1 MINKLETAELIE
13 RYCKQQ
19 LSAEELIIFEQWLE
33 SDPNLT
39 EAVEQHQTILSAF
52 KLSKQRELLRAKLNV
67 IHEEMETEQFA
78 FKAPL
83 KKVAEDKQPSR
94 IRQFYRQY
102 RIISIAAMVTIV
114 AVSGTLLTAIFTGS
128 FSTKQ
133 QGNYQALT
141 REVEKL
147 KRSQR
152 AIINGINENK
162 EPETDNV
169 VSGFTGTGF
178 AVNKEGYILT
188 SYHVVK
194 NAKSIYL
201 SNEKFEQLIASPV
214 AVDQTLDIALLKIN
228 DEQFKSFSELPYSFK
243 KSLSDAGEKVF
254 TLGYPREEMIYGEG
268 TVSSNTGF
276 EGDTSAYQIS
286 IPVNPGNSGGPLF
299 DNQANLI
306 GMISGRNTSA
316 EGASFAIQS
325 KQISNYLNTFSKEEK
340 LKLINAKKDLKGL
353 DRSSQIKKL
362 KEFVFIVKVYN

>member
-1 MINKLETAELIE
+1 MIDKRETEELIE
-13 RYCKQQ
+13 RYCKGQ
-19 LSAEELIIFEQWLE
+19 LAPEELIIFEQWLE
-33 SDPNLT
+33 SDVNLA
-39 EAVEQHQTILSAF
+39 EAVEQHQEILAAF
-52 KLSKQRELLRAKLNV
+52 KLSVSREQLRSKLNAF
-67 IHEEMETEQFA
+67 HEEIETKQFA

-83 KKVAEDKQPSR
+83 KKVSESQPSR

-114 AVSGTLLTAIFTGS
+114 AVSGTLITALVSGAFGN
-128 FSTKQ
+128 KQ

-141 REVEKL
+141 REVERL

-162 EPETDNV
+162 ESESDNA

-201 SNEKFEQLIASPV
+201 SNDKFDQLEANTV
-214 AVDQTLDIALLKIN
+214 AVDKTLDLALLKIN
-228 DEQFKSFSELPYSFK
+228 DTLFKSFEALPYGFK

-254 TLGYPREEMIYGEG
+254 TLGYPREEIVYGEG

-276 EGDTSAYQIS
+276 EGDTSAYQVS

-306 GMISGRNTSA
+306 GMISGRNTIA

-325 KQISNYLNTFSKEEK
+325 KQIAHYLNTVSQAENISLATIK
-340 LKLINAKKDLKGL
+340 NLKGL
-353 DRSSQIKKL
+353 DRPSQIKKL